1 MRDDFYAKVKNRYVD
16 FIGLNENE
24 KYSFLMTNADPYIL
38 VWLSKFIYHSFIKR
52 IEILQNSIE

>member
-16 FIGLNENE
+16 FIGLNDNE

-38 VWLSKFIYHSFIKR
+38 VWQIYLSHFH
-52 IEILQNSIE
+52 QT